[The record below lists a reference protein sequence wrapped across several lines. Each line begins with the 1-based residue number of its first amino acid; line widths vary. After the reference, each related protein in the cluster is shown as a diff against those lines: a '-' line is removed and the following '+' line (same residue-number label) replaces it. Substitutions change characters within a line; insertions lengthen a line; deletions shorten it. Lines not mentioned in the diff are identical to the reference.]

1 VFEAAS
7 LPLVS
12 VPASTSCSQAESG
25 ALFKAALSRMPQ
37 EQAHVAVEEDGSAL
51 ESSVP
56 SRPKCGEPL
65 VVREARQGKRRG
77 VRFYGCVNIPS
88 RIRFHG
94 QI

>member
-1 VFEAAS
+1 VFEAAG

-65 VVREARQGKRRG
+65 VLREARQGKRRG